1 MGGCANGN
9 GAKVGGGED
18 ALLLCALESRAEAQP
33 PPTHDRSVASCLR
46 LGFSTPGQVAGDH
59 FGLETCA
66 LWFGDC
72 MLGLYHHFAFPFSL
86 EVQLVDAG
94 LRGCGCGRFP

>member
-1 MGGCANGN
+1 M
-9 GAKVGGGED
+9 KVLAAPGVVVTAEPLPD
-18 ALLLCALESRAEAQP
+18 LFWHLSLSRRGWVP
-33 PPTHDRSVASCLR
+33 RSVASCLR

-59 FGLETCA
+59 FGLEMCA

-72 MLGLYHHFAFPFSL
+72 MLGLYHHFAFPLSL